1 MIAKTFTIASRHH
14 ARRVAV
20 NAATIASTSGR
31 RTADGSFRER
41 LDAGEKVDPLQ
52 EFTCVISCEKSLRS
66 HVLSLAGRLN
76 RGIRC

>member
-1 MIAKTFTIASRHH
+1 MIAKTLTIASRHH

-31 RTADGSFRER
+31 KTADGSFREQ

-52 EFTCVISCEKSLRS
+52 ESRV
-66 HVLSLAGRLN
+66 
-76 RGIRC
+76 